1 MADEPWRWQGQ
12 WTGVAVT
19 ADSWHGDG
27 DFLNLGGGGDS
38 QCRTLNGHISITR
51 DACNLD
57 LSRVGVK

>member
-27 DFLNLGGGGDS
+27 DFLNFGGGGGQPMQDFEWA
-38 QCRTLNGHISITR
+38 HINYT
-51 DACNLD
+51 
-57 LSRVGVK
+57 